1 MFAVASGRSAAK
13 VSLGHCSRLTPDS
26 SLHILECCFP
36 CLLALPAARPSQ
48 PLPPPPVP
56 FLPVPALNLPHAR
69 SRLTGHSSN
78 TTHTCTRFRPV
89 TTLVYLMRLYLI
101 SGRMRGGNGRP
112 PIWWQLV
119 QTSVNLTILTLI
131 LLLRGEKIIHYL
143 HNLYGNASGIS

>member
-1 MFAVASGRSAAK
+1 MPPRCRPVTAPAAHQTRPAHPR
-13 VSLGHCSRLTPDS
+13 VLLP
-26 SLHILECCFP
+26 
-36 CLLALPAARPSQ
+36 LLACPSRRQ
-48 PLPPPPVP
+48 ALSSPPTPSRP

-101 SGRMRGGNGRP
+101 SGRMRGGNGRH

-119 QTSVNLTILTLI
+119 QTSINLTILTLV
-131 LLLRGEKIIHYL
+131 LLLRGNKKAIHYL
-143 HNLYGNASGIS
+143 PYLYGNASSIS